1 MLVAGKSYLR
11 ARPKFSLKQ
20 RVWVQVSA
28 PCGSAQPNKIQL
40 ESSLIFVA
48 TTPFAVNAFLRTH
61 LLALAEIHDVTLC
74 VNTTAYPLVDEV
86 ARAVRVRH
94 IDIAR
99 KIAPWQ
105 DLRVLFQ
112 LLRCFRE
119 IRPSSVHSL
128 TPKAGLLAMLAGWL
142 ARVPWRFHTF
152 TGQVWATRTGAAR
165 ALLKGID
172 RLIAL
177 CASQVFADSSSQ
189 CRFLE
194 DEGVVRLGGVTV
206 LGQGSV
212 AGVDLARFRPDP
224 AARAV
229 LRAETGV
236 ADAVPVFLFV
246 GRLVRDKGVFDL
258 VEAFAALSARHG
270 QWELWMVGPDEDGLQ
285 ARLQAEG
292 ERLGARIRWFGPT
305 PGPERYMAAAD
316 VFVLPSYREGFG
328 SVVIEAAACGIPT
341 IAYRIDGVVDAIV
354 EDRTGHFV
362 AKRDIGELAKAMERL
377 GSVPEMVGELGEAAR
392 QRAIDDF
399 SSLTVS
405 AAWLA
410 FYGSVLKESA

>member
-1 MLVAGKSYLR
+1 MKHALV
-11 ARPKFSLKQ
+11 
-20 RVWVQVSA
+20 
-28 PCGSAQPNKIQL
+28 
-40 ESSLIFVA
+40 FVA

-61 LLALAEIHDVTLC
+61 LLALAETHDVTLC
-74 VNTTAYPLVDEV
+74 VNTAAYPLVEDV

-94 IDIAR
+94 IAIAR

-105 DLRVLFQ
+105 DLRALFQ

-119 IRPSSVHSL
+119 IRPATVHSL

-152 TGQVWATRTGAAR
+152 TGQVWANKTGVGR
-165 ALLKGID
+165 FLFKGVD
-172 RLIAL
+172 RLIVL
-177 CASQVFADSSSQ
+177 CARRVFADSASQ

-194 DEGVVRLGGVTV
+194 EEGVVRRGGVTV

-224 AARAV
+224 AARAA

-246 GRLVRDKGVFDL
+246 GRLVRAKGVFDL
-258 VEAFAALSARHG
+258 VEAFAALSARHA
-270 QWELWMVGPDEDGLQ
+270 QWELWMVGPDEEGLQ
-285 ARLQAEG
+285 AGLQAEG
-292 ERLGARIRWFGPT
+292 ERRGARIRWFGPT
-305 PGPERYMAAAD
+305 PVPERYMAAAD

-341 IAYRIDGVVDAIV
+341 VAYRIDGVVDAIV
-354 EDRTGHFV
+354 EDRTGRFV
-362 AKRDIGELAKAMERL
+362 AKGDIGELAKAMERL
-377 GSVPEMVGELGEAAR
+377 GSVPEMLGELGEAAR

-399 SSLTVS
+399 SSSTIS

-410 FYGSVLKESA
+410 FYGSVLKETA

>member
-1 MLVAGKSYLR
+1 MKQSLV
-11 ARPKFSLKQ
+11 
-20 RVWVQVSA
+20 
-28 PCGSAQPNKIQL
+28 
-40 ESSLIFVA
+40 FVA

-61 LLALAEIHDVTLC
+61 LLALAETYEVTLC
-74 VNTTAYPLVDEV
+74 VNTTAYPLVDDV
-86 ARAVRVRH
+86 ARAVQVRH

-99 KIAPWQ
+99 KIAPGQ
-105 DLRVLFQ
+105 DLRALFQ
-112 LLRCFRE
+112 LLRSFRE
-119 IRPSSVHSL
+119 IRPATVHSL
-128 TPKAGLLAMLAGWL
+128 TPKAGLLAMLAGLL
-142 ARVPWRFHTF
+142 AGVPWRFHTF
-152 TGQVWATRTGAAR
+152 TGQVWANKNGVGKL
-165 ALLKGID
+165 LLKGID

-177 CASQVFADSSSQ
+177 CASQVFADSASQ

-194 DEGVVRLGGVTV
+194 TEGVVRRGGVTV

-224 AARAV
+224 VTRAAMRT
-229 LRAETGV
+229 ETGV

-258 VEAFAALSARHG
+258 VKAFATLNTRYG

-285 ARLQAEG
+285 AILQAEG

-305 PGPERYMAAAD
+305 PVPERYMAAAN

-341 IAYRIDGVVDAIV
+341 IAYRIDGVVDAII
-354 EDRTGHFV
+354 ENHTGCFV
-362 AKRDIGELAKAMERL
+362 AKGNIEELAQAMERL
-377 GSVPEMVGELGEAAR
+377 GSEPEMLSNLGDAAR
-392 QRAIDDF
+392 RRAVEDF
-399 SSLTVS
+399 SSSTVS

-410 FYGSVLKESA
+410 FYGSVLKETA

>member
-1 MLVAGKSYLR
+1 MRHALV
-11 ARPKFSLKQ
+11 
-20 RVWVQVSA
+20 
-28 PCGSAQPNKIQL
+28 
-40 ESSLIFVA
+40 FVA

-61 LLALAEIHDVTLC
+61 LLALAETHDVTLC
-74 VNTTAYPLVDEV
+74 VNTTAYPLVDDV

-105 DLRVLFQ
+105 DLRALFQ
-112 LLRCFRE
+112 LLRGFRT
-119 IRPSSVHSL
+119 IRPATVHSL
-128 TPKAGLLAMLAGWL
+128 TPKAGLLAMLAGSL

-152 TGQVWATRTGAAR
+152 TGQVWANKTGVGKF
-165 ALLKGID
+165 LLKGID

-177 CASQVFADSSSQ
+177 CARRVFADSASQ

-194 DEGVVRLGGVTV
+194 EEGVVRRGGVTV

-224 AARAV
+224 AARAA
-229 LRAETGV
+229 LRAETEV
-236 ADAVPVFLFV
+236 ADAVPIFLFV

-258 VEAFAALSARHG
+258 VEAFATLNARHG
-270 QWELWMVGPDEDGLQ
+270 QWELWMVGPDEEDLQ
-285 ARLQAEG
+285 ATLQIEG

-305 PGPERYMAAAD
+305 PTPECYMAAAD

-354 EDRTGHFV
+354 ENHTGCFV
-362 AKRDIGELAKAMERL
+362 AKGNIEELAQAMERL
-377 GSVPEMVGELGEAAR
+377 GSEPEMLSDLGDAALR
-392 QRAIDDF
+392 RAVEHF
-399 SSLTVS
+399 SSSTVS

>member
-1 MLVAGKSYLR
+1 MKQSLV
-11 ARPKFSLKQ
+11 
-20 RVWVQVSA
+20 
-28 PCGSAQPNKIQL
+28 
-40 ESSLIFVA
+40 FVA

-61 LLALAEIHDVTLC
+61 LLALAETHDVTLC
-74 VNTTAYPLVDEV
+74 VNTTAYPLVDDV
-86 ARAVRVRH
+86 ARAVRLRH

-99 KIAPWQ
+99 KFAPWQ
-105 DLRVLFQ
+105 DLRALFQ

-142 ARVPWRFHTF
+142 TGVPWRFHTF
-152 TGQVWATRTGAAR
+152 TGQVWATKTGIGR
-165 ALLKGID
+165 SVLKGID
-172 RLIAL
+172 RLIAM
-177 CASQVFADSSSQ
+177 CASRVFADSASQ

-194 DEGVVRLGGVTV
+194 AEGVVRFGGVSV

-212 AGVDLARFRPDP
+212 AGVDLARFRPDS
-224 AARAV
+224 AARAA

-236 ADAVPVFLFV
+236 ADAVPIFLFV

-258 VEAFAALSARHG
+258 VEAFATLNAKHG
-270 QWELWMVGPDEDGLQ
+270 QWELWMVGPDEEDLQ
-285 ARLQAEG
+285 ATLQTEG

-305 PGPERYMAAAD
+305 PAPERYMAAAD

-341 IAYRIDGVVDAIV
+341 IAYRIDGVVDAII
-354 EDRTGHFV
+354 ENHTGCFV
-362 AKRDIGELAKAMERL
+362 AKGNIEELAQAMERL
-377 GSVPEMVGELGEAAR
+377 GSDPDMSRNLGEAAR
-392 QRAIDDF
+392 RRAVEGF
-399 SSLTVS
+399 SSSAVS

>member
-1 MLVAGKSYLR
+1 MKQSLV
-11 ARPKFSLKQ
+11 
-20 RVWVQVSA
+20 
-28 PCGSAQPNKIQL
+28 
-40 ESSLIFVA
+40 FVA

-61 LLALAEIHDVTLC
+61 LLALAETHEVTLC

-105 DLRVLFQ
+105 DLRALFQ

-119 IRPSSVHSL
+119 IRPATVHSL
-128 TPKAGLLAMLAGWL
+128 TPKAGLLAMLAAWL
-142 ARVPWRFHTF
+142 AGVQRRFHTF
-152 TGQVWATRTGAAR
+152 TGQVWATKAGAGR

-177 CASQVFADSSSQ
+177 CASQVFADSASQ

-194 DEGVVRLGGVTV
+194 EEGVVRRSGVTV

-224 AARAV
+224 PARAA

-236 ADAVPVFLFV
+236 ADAVPLFLFV

-258 VEAFAALSARHG
+258 VKAFATLNARHG
-270 QWELWMVGPDEDGLQ
+270 QWELWMVGPDEEGLQ
-285 ARLQAEG
+285 ATLQAEG

-305 PGPERYMAAAD
+305 PSPECYMAAAD

-354 EDRTGHFV
+354 ENHTGCFV
-362 AKRDIGELAKAMERL
+362 AKGNIEELAQAMERL
-377 GSVPEMVGELGEAAR
+377 GSEPEMLSDLGDAAR
-392 QRAIDDF
+392 RRAVEHF
-399 SSLTVS
+399 SSSTVS

-410 FYGSVLKESA
+410 FYGSVLKETA

>member
-1 MLVAGKSYLR
+1 MRRSLV
-11 ARPKFSLKQ
+11 F
-20 RVWVQVSA
+20 
-28 PCGSAQPNKIQL
+28 I
-40 ESSLIFVA
+40 A

-61 LLALAEIHDVTLC
+61 MLALAETHEVTLC
-74 VNTTAYPLVDEV
+74 VNTKAYPLVEDV
-86 ARAVRVRH
+86 ANAVRVCH

-105 DLRVLFQ
+105 DLRALFQ

-119 IRPSSVHSL
+119 IRPATVHSL

-142 ARVPWRFHTF
+142 AGVPLRFHTF
-152 TGQVWATRTGAAR
+152 TGQVWATKTGVGR
-165 ALLKGID
+165 SLLKGID

-177 CASQVFADSSSQ
+177 FASRVFADSASQ
-189 CRFLE
+189 CCFLE
-194 DEGVVRLGGVTV
+194 YEGVVRRGGVTV

-224 AARAV
+224 AARVA

-258 VEAFAALSARHG
+258 AESFAALNIRHG
-270 QWELWMVGPDEDGLQ
+270 QWELWMVGPDEEGLQ
-285 ARLQAEG
+285 AKLQAEG

-305 PGPERYMAAAD
+305 PTPERYMAAAD

-328 SVVIEAAACGIPT
+328 SVIIEAAACGIPT

-354 EDRTGHFV
+354 EDSTGCLV
-362 AKRDIGELAKAMERL
+362 AKGDIGDLAQAMERL
-377 GSVPEMVGELGEAAR
+377 GSDPKMLSDLGQAAR
-392 QRAIDDF
+392 RRAIDDF
-399 SSLTVS
+399 SSSTVS

-410 FYGSVLKESA
+410 FYGAVLKETV